1 MKQHY
6 SVLTYDYTDKSI
18 YSNKNKF
25 YNQNISLFNV
35 GDYIQSLAAEQYLPY
50 VSKYIDRDGFV
61 YESVD
66 TNIIMNGWYYIY
78 DGNRF
83 IPENFNALLLSI
95 YIKNPESVPASFLNS
110 IKRLQPI
117 GCRDIATKN
126 FFQSKGIDAYFSSCL
141 TTTLGRTY
149 KKDVDRKG
157 IIFCDFPFYEFTENK
172 NIKSNIKLF
181 LSNFI
186 NRYESFSRYNKI
198 SSHVKQIIKHYPE
211 NIEYTRHMYSCNI
224 NHHDRFAIA
233 KRLLNKYASAELV
246 LTTRINCALPCLSLG
261 TPVILL
267 VPNYDKE
274 RYSGLSD
281 FFNIIGFDN
290 DGKFIY
296 DVATYNNKVIN
307 KNTHIEKA
315 NQLECRCVDFIHKC
329 MQE

>member
-1 MKQHY
+1 
-6 SVLTYDYTDKSI
+6 
-18 YSNKNKF
+18 
-25 YNQNISLFNV
+25 
-35 GDYIQSLAAEQYLPY
+35 
-50 VSKYIDRDGFV
+50 
-61 YESVD
+61 
-66 TNIIMNGWYYIY
+66 MNGWYYIY

-117 GCRDIATKN
+117 GCRDIATRN

-149 KKDVDRKG
+149 KKDIDRKG
-157 IIFCDFPFYEFTENK
+157 IIFCDFLFSEFTENK

-186 NRYESFSRYNKI
+186 NRYKSLSRYNKI

-233 KRLLNKYASAELV
+233 KRLLNKYAVRNL
-246 LTTRINCALPCLSLG
+246 C
-261 TPVILL
+261 
-267 VPNYDKE
+267 
-274 RYSGLSD
+274 
-281 FFNIIGFDN
+281 
-290 DGKFIY
+290 
-296 DVATYNNKVIN
+296 
-307 KNTHIEKA
+307 
-315 NQLECRCVDFIHKC
+315 
-329 MQE
+329 

>member
-117 GCRDIATKN
+117 GCRDIATRN

-149 KKDVDRKG
+149 KKMLIEKESYSA
-157 IIFCDFPFYEFTENK
+157 IF
-172 NIKSNIKLF
+172 LF
-181 LSNFI
+181 LNLLKTKASN
-186 NRYESFSRYNKI
+186 
-198 SSHVKQIIKHYPE
+198 QI
-211 NIEYTRHMYSCNI
+211 
-224 NHHDRFAIA
+224 
-233 KRLLNKYASAELV
+233 
-246 LTTRINCALPCLSLG
+246 
-261 TPVILL
+261 
-267 VPNYDKE
+267 
-274 RYSGLSD
+274 
-281 FFNIIGFDN
+281 
-290 DGKFIY
+290 
-296 DVATYNNKVIN
+296 
-307 KNTHIEKA
+307 
-315 NQLECRCVDFIHKC
+315 
-329 MQE
+329 

>member
-18 YSNKNKF
+18 YSNKNNF
-25 YNQNISLFNV
+25 YNKNISLFNI

-117 GCRDIATKN
+117 GCRDIATRN

-149 KKDVDRKG
+149 KKDIDRKG
-157 IIFCDFPFYEFTENK
+157 IIFCDFLFSEFTENK

-186 NRYESFSRYNKI
+186 NRYESLSRYNKI

-211 NIEYTRHMYSCNI
+211 NI
-224 NHHDRFAIA
+224 HDICIAAISTIMTD
-233 KRLLNKYASAELV
+233 L
-246 LTTRINCALPCLSLG
+246 
-261 TPVILL
+261 
-267 VPNYDKE
+267 
-274 RYSGLSD
+274 
-281 FFNIIGFDN
+281 
-290 DGKFIY
+290 
-296 DVATYNNKVIN
+296 
-307 KNTHIEKA
+307 
-315 NQLECRCVDFIHKC
+315 Q
-329 MQE
+329 